1 MLHPLCRN
9 AIWRASC
16 NGTEIR
22 LSIQRESGAVLK
34 IKRPGISETRVEI
47 DIADVGAT
55 VEEFQAIGED
65 PEKFKAFVNAAESSG
80 YQDQT

>member
-1 MLHPLCRN
+1 MTHLLWRN
-9 AIWRASC
+9 AIWRSSC

-22 LSIQRESGAVLK
+22 LSVQRGSGAVLK
-34 IKRPGISETRVEI
+34 IKRPGMPETWIEI

-65 PEKFKAFVNAAESSG
+65 LEKFRAFVDARC
-80 YQDQT
+80 